1 MHHKVQCYDIHWEY
15 TILWLKQT
23 TLGINTYMIICKFCD
38 KECKSLN
45 SKAQHELYCKLNP
58 DAKIK
63 KASMGMLGKSGSN
76 QFIKGTAKPM
86 SEEGR
91 EVIRQMNKERI
102 WTTEL
107 RKKHSD
113 SMKRAVENN
122 PEAYSS
128 SNRGRVKQIIYK
140 GIKFQGNWEL
150 DFYKWC
156 ETNNVPCTRN
166 IEGFKY
172 EWNGNRTYFPDFYLT
187 DKDVYIE
194 VKGYKTERDS
204 AKWEQFPKQLIVV
217 QKQDIIRIKQN
228 AYILPL

>member
-1 MHHKVQCYDIHWEY
+1 
-15 TILWLKQT
+15 
-23 TLGINTYMIICKFCD
+23 
-38 KECKSLN
+38 
-45 SKAQHELYCKLNP
+45 
-58 DAKIK
+58 
-63 KASMGMLGKSGSN
+63 MLGKKIIGRKSN
-76 QFIKGTAKPM
+76 STPM
-86 SEEGR
+86 SATGR
-91 EVIRQMNKERI
+91 EAIRESNKHRI
-102 WTTEL
+102 WTPES

-128 SNRGRVKQIIYK
+128 SNRGRVKQLIYK

-156 ETNNVPCTRN
+156 ETNNIPCIRN

-187 DKDVYIE
+187 EKDVYIE

-204 AKWEQFPKQLIVV
+204 AKWDQFPKQLIVV
-217 QKQDIIRIKQN
+217 QKQDIISIKQN